1 MPTIESYPQGAP
13 CYVELI
19 TPDQSA
25 AKAFYGGLFGWDM
38 NDTDMGDAGFYTSAK
53 LQDRT
58 VAGISGQM
66 PQLAGHPAFWGV
78 YIAVDDVDKIAA
90 AVSGLGGKVEAD
102 PFDVM
107 DLGRMASIQDPT
119 GARVNLWQ
127 AAASRG
133 CEVRGDDNTALW
145 HELVTPDVEAGTK
158 FYADLLGVTWTD
170 ASMPGFDY
178 TVLETAD
185 GEQRGGAFK
194 PGDDMPPMPPHWNT
208 YFAVA
213 DVDAAVAKASEL
225 GGKTFAPAFDVPTVG
240 RMAMV
245 ADPQGGMFWL
255 MTPDPRVES
264 QA

>member
-1 MPTIESYPQGAP
+1 MVSIESYPQGAP

-25 AKAFYGGLFGWDM
+25 AKAFYTGLFGWAFTDH
-38 NDTDMGDAGFYTSAK
+38 DMGDAGVYMTAHVG
-53 LQDRT
+53 DAA
-58 VAGISGQM
+58 VAGISAQM

-78 YIAVDDVDKIAA
+78 YLKVDDVDKAVEAVAA
-90 AVSGLGGKVEAD
+90 AGGKVEAP

-107 DLGRMASIQDPT
+107 ELGRMAAIQDPT

-127 AAASRG
+127 PGQSRG
-133 CEVRGDDNTALW
+133 SELRGDDNTPLW
-145 HELVTPDVEAGTK
+145 NELVTPDVAAATA
-158 FYADLLGVTWTD
+158 FYADVLGVTWSD

-178 TVLETAD
+178 TVLQTAD
-185 GEQRGGAFK
+185 GEQWGGAYA

-208 YFAVA
+208 YFAVE
-213 DVDAAVAKASEL
+213 DVDTAVAKATEL

-255 MTPDPRVES
+255 MKPLPRE
-264 QA
+264 A